1 MSTVTDPIADFLAR
15 VRNGTRAQKAEV
27 FLPYSKIK
35 AEIARIL
42 KDEGYI
48 SDYSIDTS
56 AAHPRIKIVNKIVNR
71 SSAIQACDGLAGRDC
86 AATSVRM
93 RSREFLVG
101 WVWRFSLH
109 RVAFCRG
116 AKRRS
121 KRSVANC
128 WPTFGK
134 FLCHELEIKML
145 RFPTRSKSTST
156 VRVRFPWK
164 ARR

>member
-1 MSTVTDPIADFLAR
+1 MSTVTDPIADFLTR
-15 VRNGTRAQKAEV
+15 VRNGTHAQQIEV
-27 FLPYSKIK
+27 FVPYSKIK

-56 AAHPRIKIVNKIVNR
+56 AAHPRITAR
-71 SSAIQACDGLAGRDC
+71 ARLQACDGLAGRDC

-128 WPTFGK
+128 
-134 FLCHELEIKML
+134 
-145 RFPTRSKSTST
+145 
-156 VRVRFPWK
+156 
-164 ARR
+164 